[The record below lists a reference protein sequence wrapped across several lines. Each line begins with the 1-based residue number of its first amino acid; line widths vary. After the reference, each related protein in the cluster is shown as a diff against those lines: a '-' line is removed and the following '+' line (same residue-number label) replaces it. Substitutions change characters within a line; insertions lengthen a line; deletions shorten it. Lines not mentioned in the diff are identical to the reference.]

1 MRPSSVDLR
10 PASHSF
16 HLTVKSKRGHSGS
29 EFSLVRGGTGKLGI
43 VCNNI
48 RQLSGNSISTARN
61 RNVSALHSLILLD
74 LRKRFLLCHNDFLIE
89 WLSLHENT
97 EKSIQVLLR
106 EISSDDA
113 SRRDSASVRQYDLRI
128 SSDMYKAVHALPL
141 PGEAL
146 RNIQRGQQCRII
158 PALLRRLKH
167 LFLILLHL
175 RRGVLR
181 LPAAGEERHC
191 H

>member
-106 EISSDDA
+106 EISSDA
-113 SRRDSASVRQYDLRI
+113 QVSLGYLSEV
-128 SSDMYKAVHALPL
+128 
-141 PGEAL
+141 E
-146 RNIQRGQQCRII
+146 RGQKEASSELLEAICL
-158 PALLRRLKH
+158 ALGVPLW
-167 LFLILLHL
+167 F
-175 RRGVLR
+175 VLR
-181 LPAAGEERHC
+181 EVSERMAVSSGIVVPDTVPEDLVPVTLIS
-191 H
+191 